1 MLNIIL
7 RKLPSH
13 HGEISVMCCET
24 SVTMVSNQVRHIAT
38 YSATVLI
45 RNLELFIHVR
55 GAIQNYVDFCCRMF
69 ILQPIT
75 SCFPQNNVL
84 S

>member
-13 HGEISVMCCET
+13 HGEISVMQFYPELQNFMT
-24 SVTMVSNQVRHIAT
+24 THIEENIFEHFKT
-38 YSATVLI
+38 TGTDML
-45 RNLELFIHVR
+45 
-55 GAIQNYVDFCCRMF
+55 
-69 ILQPIT
+69 
-75 SCFPQNNVL
+75 L